1 MLGRPADDGDEEPNT
16 DEQLDRP
23 PQVAGADREPND
35 GADGRRAHPSRRSR
49 SRRGFL
55 GGMAGM
61 GVGVGTVTPGRVRQQ
76 VEDLLSQVDEE
87 DLPADTDAGPHDPH
101 TVATFEAII
110 DAVVPNTREA
120 DGHDPVTTD
129 KVGEELGEI
138 HQYGGL
144 DADMTGMCIDI
155 LNDFMSPEVSLPKVT
170 NTGETAPL
178 SEALAAVLDVAA
190 SELIARGG
198 NQDTPEPGRFGPAGG
213 PFASLSRKD
222 RFRALY
228 DVENRANQLGEGEAQ
243 VSEAVGIDNGRYSRT
258 GSFVVALAVVF
269 PPIVYYSDMNAY
281 DDFIDNAPSEREF
294 APGEHN
300 SAPEGYDTL
309 LGWAQTGYPGIT
321 EGHDALLGYELDEQF
336 RAKAKGRQRPG
347 GVVDGDAGI
356 DYSDSD
362 DGDSGTDDEGEDSP
376 FDGLLP
382 SDPAGQ
388 FTEGGF

>member
-23 PQVAGADREPND
+23 PQVD
-35 GADGRRAHPSRRSR
+35 GADGTADDRRAHPSRRSQ

-61 GVGVGTVTPGRVRQQ
+61 GVGVGTVTPGRVLQQ

-110 DAVVPNTREA
+110 DAVVPNTE
-120 DGHDPVTTD
+120 DDPVTTD
-129 KVGEELGEI
+129 KVGEELGHI
-138 HQYGGL
+138 HQLGGR

-155 LNDFMSPEVSLPKVT
+155 LNDFMSPEVSLPKVA

-178 SEALAAVLDVAA
+178 SEALAVIVDVAA

-198 NQDTPEPGRFGPAGG
+198 NQDTPEPARFGPAGG
-213 PFASLSRKD
+213 PFASLSRED

-281 DDFIDNAPSEREF
+281 DDFIENAPSERNFDPAE
-294 APGEHN
+294 N
-300 SAPEGYDTL
+300 TSAPDGVETL
-309 LGWAQTGYPGIT
+309 ISWAQTGYPGIT
-321 EGHDALLGYELDEQF
+321 EGHDALLGYELDV
-336 RAKAKGRQRPG
+336 AKGGKNEGEFVATGYGKRRSEGPG
-347 GVVDGDAGI
+347 PRNDTDDDTSEA
-356 DYSDSD
+356 DDESD
-362 DGDSGTDDEGEDSP
+362 DSP
-376 FDGLLP
+376 LGGLLP
-382 SDPAGQ
+382 DGPAGQ